1 MEPANHI
8 IEIRTGI
15 MLKMN
20 ILRLPQTGSTNSFA
34 LSLLSKNRPD
44 EGYVVITDHQT
55 DGKGL
60 EANVWE
66 SEAGKNLTFSII
78 LYPDFAA
85 EQQFTLNKAIS
96 LGIYAFLQNEL
107 GKVKVSVKWPND
119 IYVGDKKAC
128 GILIQNSLI
137 GNRYD
142 YTIVGIGLNVN
153 QTTFLS
159 DAPNP
164 VSMKMITGIEYN
176 LKELLKKLLNE
187 IFLRYSQVKTTPK
200 KIGQDYQNALYR
212 FMEWHYFEVKKNR
225 IYGRITGTNEYGQLL
240 IETESE
246 PVLIY
251 DLKEIKFLF

>member
-1 MEPANHI
+1 
-8 IEIRTGI
+8 

-20 ILRLPQTGSTNSFA
+20 ILRLPQTKSTNSYA
-34 LSLLSKNRPD
+34 VSLLSQQRPP
-44 EGYVVITDHQT
+44 EGYVVITDNQT
-55 DGKGL
+55 QGKGL
-60 EANVWE
+60 ETNSWE
-66 SEAGKNLTFSII
+66 SEVGKNLTFSII

-96 LGIYAFLQNEL
+96 LGIYDFLQNKI

-119 IYVGDKKAC
+119 IYLDDKKVC

-137 GNRYD
+137 GNRFD

-153 QTTFLS
+153 QSIFLS

-164 VSMKMITGIEYN
+164 VSMKMITGIDYN
-176 LKELLKKLLNE
+176 IEELLEKLLKA
-187 IFLRYSQVKTTPK
+187 ILLRYSQVKTLPK

-225 IYGRITGTNEYGQLL
+225 IFGRIRGTNEYGQLL
-240 IETESE
+240 IETENK
-246 PVLIY
+246 PVLIC
-251 DLKEIKFLF
+251 DLKEIKFLS